1 MKHFSSNKSYS
12 DYLRDKNKNTGSI
25 STIYSSN
32 KKNKKRSQFHMLN
45 MVAEVGINQESEAF
59 QNE

>member
-45 MVAEVGINQESEAF
+45 MVAEVGIN
-59 QNE
+59 